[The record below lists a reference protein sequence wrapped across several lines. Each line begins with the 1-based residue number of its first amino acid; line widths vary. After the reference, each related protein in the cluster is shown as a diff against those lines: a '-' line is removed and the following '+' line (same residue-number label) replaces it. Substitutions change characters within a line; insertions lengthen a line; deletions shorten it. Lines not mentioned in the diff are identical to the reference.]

1 MIPNSGSP
9 DPSQK
14 YTPSMTLTSLKVIHV
29 FPPWNADEAS
39 GEQEVCFQ
47 SQKSVLFHSP
57 IEVLF
62 PRRGWWEVLQHCAR
76 WRSALMAK
84 TAQEKLIIK
93 KVVARPLLRQCLS
106 FAETFPQPAPDLN
119 ARSWLYLLLTLL
131 WLSCCLKLHADSCR
145 LFICRL
151 SLSAGPGLPVP
162 SFSATG
168 FRNRPKGIWD

>member
-1 MIPNSGSP
+1 
-9 DPSQK
+9 
-14 YTPSMTLTSLKVIHV
+14 
-29 FPPWNADEAS
+29 
-39 GEQEVCFQ
+39 
-47 SQKSVLFHSP
+47 
-57 IEVLF
+57 
-62 PRRGWWEVLQHCAR
+62 
-76 WRSALMAK
+76 MAK

-106 FAETFPQPAPDLN
+106 FAETVPQPAPDLN

-162 SFSATG
+162 SFLPQASGTG
-168 FRNRPKGIWD
+168 PKGSGIKYLKAPSGALPCLSIFPALYS